1 MYRVFKPF
9 SSRGVLSI
17 LHRVARCGQQNT
29 YQRRSSRRGAE
40 ACRYR
45 GQQGCAYKN
54 YLMEVE
60 ETITN
65 NITVNMVSDS
75 ENIAELYEKAKKKI
89 KSLANGKIIVSSY
102 SDMIKDVCDWAWDEY
117 WSQYREGC

>member
-1 MYRVFKPF
+1 M
-9 SSRGVLSI
+9 S
-17 LHRVARCGQQNT
+17 
-29 YQRRSSRRGAE
+29 
-40 ACRYR
+40 
-45 GQQGCAYKN
+45 AYKN

-75 ENIAELYEKAKKKI
+75 ETITELYEKAKKKI

-102 SDMIKDVCDWAWDEY
+102 SDMIEDVCAWAWDEY

>member
-1 MYRVFKPF
+1 M
-9 SSRGVLSI
+9 S
-17 LHRVARCGQQNT
+17 
-29 YQRRSSRRGAE
+29 
-40 ACRYR
+40 
-45 GQQGCAYKN
+45 AYKN

-75 ENIAELYEKAKKKI
+75 ETISELYEKAKKKI

>member
-1 MYRVFKPF
+1 MSP
-9 SSRGVLSI
+9 
-17 LHRVARCGQQNT
+17 
-29 YQRRSSRRGAE
+29 
-40 ACRYR
+40 
-45 GQQGCAYKN
+45 YKN

-75 ENIAELYEKAKKKI
+75 ETITELYEKAKKKI

>member
-1 MYRVFKPF
+1 M
-9 SSRGVLSI
+9 S
-17 LHRVARCGQQNT
+17 
-29 YQRRSSRRGAE
+29 
-40 ACRYR
+40 
-45 GQQGCAYKN
+45 AYKN

-75 ENIAELYEKAKKKI
+75 ENIAELYEKAKEKI

-117 WSQYREGC
+117 WSQYRECC

>member
-1 MYRVFKPF
+1 M
-9 SSRGVLSI
+9 S
-17 LHRVARCGQQNT
+17 
-29 YQRRSSRRGAE
+29 
-40 ACRYR
+40 
-45 GQQGCAYKN
+45 AYKN

-65 NITVNMVSDS
+65 NITVNMGSDS

>member
-1 MYRVFKPF
+1 
-9 SSRGVLSI
+9 
-17 LHRVARCGQQNT
+17 
-29 YQRRSSRRGAE
+29 
-40 ACRYR
+40 
-45 GQQGCAYKN
+45 
-54 YLMEVE
+54 MEVE

-75 ENIAELYEKAKKKI
+75 ETITELYEKAKKKI

>member
-1 MYRVFKPF
+1 M
-9 SSRGVLSI
+9 S
-17 LHRVARCGQQNT
+17 
-29 YQRRSSRRGAE
+29 
-40 ACRYR
+40 
-45 GQQGCAYKN
+45 AYKN

-75 ENIAELYEKAKKKI
+75 ETITELYEKAKKKI